1 MLDWTEVNGTSLRYE
16 LSGGGKSTLVLVHE
30 MGGTL
35 ESWDQV
41 MPLLSRGRR
50 ILRHDCRGA
59 GMSEKLRLPPTFDL
73 LADDIAALLDAVG
86 IEGKVAPV
94 GCAVGAGIALAFALR
109 YPARVA
115 AVVAM
120 APATGVAAD
129 RRDATL
135 ARAEAMERF
144 GPRGVVEES
153 FAASY
158 PPEVRHDAEQYQR
171 FRARWLANDPES
183 LAATHRMLVD
193 ATLTEE
199 LPRIEC
205 PVLAI
210 AGTHDALRPP
220 ALIEPL
226 AGRMRRARFR
236 SLETGHFM
244 TVQTPVT
251 VAAAI
256 NDFLCE
262 LGL

>member
-1 MLDWTEVNGTSLRYE
+1 MDWTEVNGTSLRHE
-16 LSGGGKSTLVLVHE
+16 LSGTGKTTLVLVHE

-41 MPLLSRGRR
+41 VPLLSRGRR
-50 ILRHDCRGA
+50 ILRHDWRGA

-86 IEGKVAPV
+86 IEGRVVPV

-109 YPARVA
+109 YPDRVA
-115 AVVAM
+115 AVVAL
-120 APATGVAAD
+120 APATGVTAH
-129 RRDATL
+129 RRAATL
-135 ARAEAMERF
+135 ARAEAMEKF
-144 GPRGVVEES
+144 GPRGIVDAS

-158 PPEVRHDAEQYQR
+158 PPEVRHDAEQYRR

-183 LAATHRMLVD
+183 LTAMHRMLVN

-205 PVLAI
+205 PVLAV
-210 AGTHDALRPP
+210 AGTHDAVRPP

-236 SLETGHFM
+236 TLDTGHFM
-244 TVQTPVT
+244 AVQTPVT
-251 VAAAI
+251 VAATI